1 VPVLVQF
8 SCLYRVNDDGD
19 WETIVSIENGNI
31 DLRELSRKFRSEFR
45 ASVIVKGN
53 NLIIGKYV
61 LEHKVAKIIRSL
73 TSKKKRRRKIEN
85 IV

>member
-1 VPVLVQF
+1 MQF

>member
-1 VPVLVQF
+1 MQF

-19 WETIVSIENGNI
+19 WETIVSIEDGNI
-31 DLRELSRKFRSEFR
+31 DLKELSRKFRSEFR

-61 LEHKVAKIIRSL
+61 LEHKIAKIIRSL
-73 TSKKKRRRKIEN
+73 TSRKRKRRIEN
-85 IV
+85 II